1 MHNGIRLFLRHWI
14 CPRVKSDII
23 RSTCTP
29 PSNKTNSMAQQIGN
43 DYMSQQI
50 NNIANQINL
59 VEFKSAG
66 IFTNSLLHTQDTTD
80 TLRDAKPEENLFF
93 NGKQISD
100 IDEELISGIVENDEA
115 LLIRILGQSDQD
127 DLDKYKNELSKF
139 YSNEIRLDMET
150 VFKIKE
156 RFQRISLI
164 GKIPLVKS
172 KNDFKVEEL
181 GTSLSNLFSIMQE
194 VDNLQRVVDTQ
205 KQQFTES
212 IKEIE

>member
-1 MHNGIRLFLRHWI
+1 
-14 CPRVKSDII
+14 
-23 RSTCTP
+23 
-29 PSNKTNSMAQQIGN
+29 MAEQIGN

-50 NNIANQINL
+50 NNIANQINS

-66 IFTNSLLHTQDTTD
+66 IFTNALLHTQDTTD

-127 DLDKYKNELSKF
+127 DLDKYKNELSNF